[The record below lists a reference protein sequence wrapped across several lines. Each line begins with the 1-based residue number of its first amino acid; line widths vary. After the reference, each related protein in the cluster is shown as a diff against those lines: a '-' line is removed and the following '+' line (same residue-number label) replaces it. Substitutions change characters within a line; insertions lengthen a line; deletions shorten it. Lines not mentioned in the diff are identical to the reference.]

1 MKKYSDKVKG
11 TMIKKLVTRPGLSA
25 NALAQETGI
34 AQQTLSRWLR
44 ESAIID
50 KKQGGPMEAKR
61 PKDWTAMEKFNAVL
75 DYVKLNPAEQ
85 GAFLRTRGL
94 HSVQIDMWKQEM
106 LSILESSPKR
116 KAKKDNRDIRIKELE
131 KELNKKDKALA
142 EAAALLILKKK
153 AQAIWGEPED
163 D

>member
-1 MKKYSDKVKG
+1 MNQYSEKLKE
-11 TMIKKLVTRPGLSA
+11 TMVKKLRIQPGLSA
-25 NALAQETGI
+25 NSLAIESGI
-34 AQQTLSRWLR
+34 PQQTLSRWLR
-44 ESAIID
+44 ESAIIGQ
-50 KKQGGPMEAKR
+50 KQGGPMEAKR
-61 PKDWTAMEKFNAVL
+61 PKDWTAIQKFNAVL

-85 GAFLRTRGL
+85 GAYLRTQGL

-106 LSILESSPKR
+106 LSVLDSAQKR
-116 KAKKDNRDIRIKELE
+116 KGKKDNKDIRIKALE
-131 KELNKKDKALA
+131 KELLKKDKALA